1 MTKINLYTD
10 GSNAGDKVASVA
22 VFGQQVYSVRLP
34 SAIRSSVQKPISPVN
49 LRFYLKLIAKGFTLT
64 VISSSHNHIQHIK
77 SLEKSKMGKS
87 KNFTKQNMQ
96 KCENEKYSVQEAVH
110 SLSRVV
116 VPGTLDYISV
126 NTHFTRFL

>member
-1 MTKINLYTD
+1 M
-10 GSNAGDKVASVA
+10 
-22 VFGQQVYSVRLP
+22 
-34 SAIRSSVQKPISPVN
+34 QKPISPVN